1 MRIEEERLV
10 IDEPLRD
17 DAIEEFMT
25 VLSQDQIEKVVI
37 EHDDIAASIVQAI
50 WCSQKETDV
59 KSDFLKPFFEHVV
72 VGAHG

>member
-25 VLSQDQIEKVVI
+25 VLSQDQI
-37 EHDDIAASIVQAI
+37 
-50 WCSQKETDV
+50 
-59 KSDFLKPFFEHVV
+59 
-72 VGAHG
+72 